1 MKKSILIVY
10 DELNILISL
19 QFLLERHGY
28 NVMTAQTGDHALEL
42 IYQNNPD
49 LVLLGI
55 KLSGIDG
62 HEICETISIHPEY
75 RNIKII
81 VLTAG
86 GSDVEIAK
94 GIALGVDAYITK
106 PFMEGELVT
115 KVKALLAKN
124 IKNPWHTQSVT
135 LSNCVIIDSNII
147 L

>member
-10 DELNILISL
+10 DELKILIPF

-49 LVLLGI
+49 LVLLDI
-55 KLSGIDG
+55 KLPGIDG

-75 RNIKII
+75 RNIKLII
-81 VLTAG
+81 LTAG

-94 GIALGVDAYITK
+94 GLALGVDAYFTI
-106 PFMEGELVT
+106 PIMEDELVA
-115 KVKALLAKN
+115 KVKELLAKS
-124 IKNPWHTQSVT
+124 IKIPWHTQSMVSSKYEIT
-135 LSNCVIIDSNII
+135 DISL
-147 L
+147 

>member
-1 MKKSILIVY
+1 LKKNILIAY
-10 DELNILISL
+10 DELKILIPF

-49 LVLLGI
+49 LVLLDI
-55 KLSGIDG
+55 KLPGING
-62 HEICETISIHPEY
+62 HEICETVRLHPEY

-86 GSDVEIAK
+86 GSDVDVAK
-94 GIALGVDAYITK
+94 GLALGVDAYITK
-106 PFMEGELVT
+106 PIMNDELVA
-115 KVKALLAKN
+115 KVKALLAKS
-124 IKNPWHTQSVT
+124 IKNPWHTQSMI
-135 LSNCVIIDSNII
+135 SSDYVITGIS